1 MMRHRTGLAA
11 RAGLLTSAALVLAV
25 LRSGGSWLH
34 IGFAVLNPAASS
46 KAAAQP
52 GEQEQRP
59 RRRVTLKKVVAP
71 KTYAKETFA
80 DDDDDGDDDA
90 AEDDERAEELEDAKR
105 PPRAASLREE
115 RRLPRE
121 NYEDED
127 ADDDEGVYQQGG
139 GSMDDDED
147 DGEGDY
153 QDALANSRDARGE
166 EEFREYRPIGSAFR
180 PYKVKNS
187 ERLISLVGNVSII
200 MEESGEFY
208 ATAFG
213 PSAIYNVVVA
223 AMHAADSLTKD
234 VLDSAPYLGKT
245 LVFEGK
251 RLTAY
256 GIDPETRQRRDSIG
270 WSLHFELQNRDV
282 PERNDQ
288 SYWIHV
294 VGGTPRKSVAART
307 RDKIETSTR
316 MATLLAKGPGAVKQG
331 VAGAIT
337 AESIDGRAELPIA
350 IVPQWYTTDKVP
362 GARDGILFRCMAW

>member
-1 MMRHRTGLAA
+1 
-11 RAGLLTSAALVLAV
+11 V
-25 LRSGGSWLH
+25 
-34 IGFAVLNPAASS
+34 
-46 KAAAQP
+46 
-52 GEQEQRP
+52 
-59 RRRVTLKKVVAP
+59 
-71 KTYAKETFA
+71 
-80 DDDDDGDDDA
+80 
-90 AEDDERAEELEDAKR
+90 
-105 PPRAASLREE
+105 
-115 RRLPRE
+115 
-121 NYEDED
+121 
-127 ADDDEGVYQQGG
+127 
-139 GSMDDDED
+139 
-147 DGEGDY
+147 
-153 QDALANSRDARGE
+153 LANSRDARGE

-213 PSAIYNVVVA
+213 ASAIYNVVVA

-251 RLTAY
+251 RLTVY

-282 PERNDQ
+282 PERNDK

-294 VGGTPRKSVAART
+294 DGGTPRKTVAART

-316 MATLLAKGPGAVKQG
+316 MATLVAKGPGAVKQG

-350 IVPQWYTTDKVP
+350 IVPQWYTADKVP
-362 GARDGILFRCMAW
+362 GARSGILFRCMAW